1 MKVRNIK
8 VVSCED
14 TNIDDSVVD
23 ELYYN
28 CGGDSVY
35 GRFFKVEFLKG
46 LVNDYV
52 EELDWYD
59 KGEDEFD
66 VKVRGVL
73 EEVNKLD
80 SEWYVEFK

>member
-14 TNIDDSVVD
+14 TNINDCVVD
-23 ELYYN
+23 ELYEN
-28 CGGDSVY
+28 WCGSSVY
-35 GRFFKVEFLKG
+35 GRFIKVEFLKG

-66 VKVRGVL
+66 IKVRGVL
-73 EEVNKLD
+73 KEVNKLD
-80 SEWYVEFK
+80 EEMYLEF